1 MSESH
6 LIKLRLSLK
15 GRPIKTFA
23 FTKEVITIGRDPAS
37 DVFLDNPGIS
47 REHLKLELMPN
58 GHYRLMDMASANG
71 TFLNDERVKTAY
83 VYNSDVIRLGKFT
96 LWVAV
101 ERDRR
106 EQREP
111 DERRV
116 SPEANQGTMLLSPT
130 EMDRLMSLAREEER
144 VPPHAQPSAPRAPAK
159 RAPPARAARG
169 RPHGVVVLLI
179 GVVFLLATAVGA
191 GAAWLLLR

>member
-1 MSESH
+1 MPETH

-23 FTKEVITIGRDPAS
+23 FTKDAITVGRDPAC
-37 DVFLDNPGIS
+37 DVFLDNPSIS

-71 TFLNDERVKTAY
+71 TYLNDERVKTAY
-83 VYNSDVIRLGKFT
+83 VYNSDVIRIGKFT

-144 VPPHAQPSAPRAPAK
+144 VPPRAQPTAPRAPAK
-159 RAPPARAARG
+159 RAPPASSPRSQG
-169 RPHGVVVLLI
+169 LVFVLVC
-179 GVVFLLATAVGA
+179 VVFLLATAVGA